1 MRAFYTHL
9 PSFPGPEPPVPY
21 GCIIRKLIYSSAER
35 EQVDSPDRN
44 NMRTSINWVAVGSI
58 AGVIAAIAAVIAVLN
73 SNGHSAGPIPVSS
86 ASTGSKTGSPTT
98 PPSATVGGKGGAP
111 AIYHSGQL
119 TLAYATCADL
129 DAPPSDRQWGEVSID
144 ASSGSIDLCSQSPDF
159 VGAGGA
165 TIVTV
170 NSGTDTTCQNATGWL
185 RQNYYQDLNLSV
197 GVSYACTPTK
207 IVTRCCVLALLIPLL
222 PQ

>member
-1 MRAFYTHL
+1 MR
-9 PSFPGPEPPVPY
+9 
-21 GCIIRKLIYSSAER
+21 I
-35 EQVDSPDRN
+35 
-44 NMRTSINWVAVGSI
+44 SINWVAVGSI
-58 AGVIAAIAAVIAVLN
+58 AGVIVAIATVITVLN
-73 SNGHSAGPIPVSS
+73 LNGQSPGPIPVPS

-98 PPSATVGGKGGAP
+98 PPSAPAGGNGGAP

-144 ASSGSIDLCSQSPDF
+144 ASSGSIDLCSQSPGF
-159 VGAGGA
+159 VGVGGA

-185 RQNYYQDLNLSV
+185 RQNYYQNLNLSV
-197 GVSYACTPTK
+197 GSFV
-207 IVTRCCVLALLIPLL
+207 CVHTNQGRYSLLRVNAIYSTTSSITFSVKTFKKPGD
-222 PQ
+222 